1 MLHIV
6 WDTDLPIYDPVTS
19 RGGGGGG
26 GGVGGSNS
34 SSNSSSRISR
44 VVFWNV
50 FAENWYFYLSI
61 SKLFS

>member
-1 MLHIV
+1 
-6 WDTDLPIYDPVTS
+6 LPIYDPVTS

-50 FAENWYFYLSI
+50 FAEN
-61 SKLFS
+61 